1 MSYLDEYGVADA
13 RREKILKALAVSL
26 VVSVVGGGCLFFWF
40 KNYLEERQVGEFLSR
55 LQSQEYAA
63 AYELWG
69 CSAEV
74 PCQHYSYQDFLED
87 WGPDSPIGKV
97 ERFRLG
103 RSTELDNGVIVEIEV
118 NGRLEPELWVEKDN
132 KTVGFSPYRFRR
144 SLSVSSPEKASSS
157 SAR

>member
-13 RREKILKALAVSL
+13 RREKILKALVVSL
-26 VVSVVGGGCLFFWF
+26 VLCVIGGACLFFWF
-40 KNYLEERQVGEFLSR
+40 KNYFEERQVREFLSR
-55 LQSQEYAA
+55 LQSQDYAA

-69 CSAEV
+69 CSVEV
-74 PCQHYSYQDFLED
+74 PCRHYSYQNFLED
-87 WGPDSPIGKV
+87 WGPNSSIGKV

-144 SLSVSSPEKASSS
+144 SLSVSSPEKVSSYYG
-157 SAR
+157 R

>member
-13 RREKILKALAVSL
+13 RREKILKVLAVSL

-40 KNYLEERQVGEFLSR
+40 KNYFEERQVREFLSR
-55 LQSQEYAA
+55 LQSQDYAA

-69 CSAEV
+69 CSVEV
-74 PCQHYSYQDFLED
+74 PCRHYSYQDFLED
-87 WGPDSPIGKV
+87 WGPASAIGKV

-118 NGRLEPELWVEKDN
+118 NGRLEPELWVGKDN
-132 KTVGFSPYRFRR
+132 QTVGFSPYRFRR
-144 SLSVSSPEKASSS
+144 SLSVFSPEKASPYSG
-157 SAR
+157 R